1 MYSLSLKTIDA
12 LYDNHCGD
20 GGDQLEKRSFYKN
33 NQKRRWKIPPYK
45 WKEIDDEAF
54 RRRKYRQM
62 AMKNSVTENI
72 ENGDEK
78 FRPANKK
85 KLTMKHSVA
94 ENIDKWRWKIPSQ
107 KIQINGDE
115 TFRPK
120 NKKKLMKHSVS
131 KNNQDG
137 KEQFRPTIQWKI
149 DDEGF
154 RLIDTCQKK
163 KFRFTN

>member
-1 MYSLSLKTIDA
+1 M
-12 LYDNHCGD
+12 
-20 GGDQLEKRSFYKN
+20 
-33 NQKRRWKIPPYK
+33 KIPPYK

-120 NKKKLMKHSVS
+120 NKKKSMKHSVS
-131 KNNQDG
+131 KNNQ
-137 KEQFRPTIQWKI
+137 KWQRTIPTY
-149 DDEGF
+149 
-154 RLIDTCQKK
+154 DTVKNRRWRIPSHWYMSKK
-163 KFRFTN
+163 KKIPLYKLKEK